1 MTRSQSRNLD
11 YRRARTRTLIQLGG
25 LVEKSGLLDKFGIQV
40 GDDLQ
45 KDPEVF
51 DDAATLLGA
60 FLENKDALELP
71 EADAQKMLWCK
82 NGKVKLASW

>member
-1 MTRSQSRNLD
+1 M
-11 YRRARTRTLIQLGG
+11 
-25 LVEKSGLLDKFGIQV
+25 EKSGLLDKVGVQM

-60 FLENKDALELP
+60 FLESKEALELP
-71 EADAQKMLWCK
+71 EANAQKMLWCK
-82 NGKVKLASW
+82 NGKVELSEK